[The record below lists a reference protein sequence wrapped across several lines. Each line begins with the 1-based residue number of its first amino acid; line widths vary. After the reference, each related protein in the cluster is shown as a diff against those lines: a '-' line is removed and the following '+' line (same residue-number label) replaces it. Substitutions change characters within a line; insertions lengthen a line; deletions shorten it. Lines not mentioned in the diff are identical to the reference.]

1 MASCTTAAA
10 AFSLPNLSYGTG
22 SDGVQRHGRRRR
34 RRQVSFA
41 LPSSSSKGDLQFL
54 RQGLRWV
61 KSSPHLSGLSTTVSR
76 TFWLRFLED
85 PGASSSSTFPIPPWP
100 SPSYPGLSGMDL
112 LMADLEALKLYAFH
126 LHQLTKI
133 WSMPLPETY
142 DPQIIAFYFSCRP
155 HVLVLRVLEILA
167 SFASA
172 AIKMRTSSILKF
184 NKIGLEEDEIGNSS
198 DYYIGHLLKETMLN
212 LGPTFIKV
220 GQSLS
225 TRPDITG
232 SEISKVL
239 SELNENIPPFPRE
252 VAVDI
257 IEQEFGSPVKSI
269 FSYIS
274 EKPVASASFGQVYRG
289 STLDGCDVAVKV
301 QRPNLLHAVV
311 RDIYILRLGLG
322 VLRKVAKRKSDLCLY
337 ADELGKGLVGE
348 LDYRIEAANAL
359 EFQVAHARFSFISV
373 PKVYRH
379 LSKKRVLTMEWMAG
393 ENPSELLF
401 MSQDPGHQVVGNLPR
416 QKLEAQ
422 KRLLDLINKGVEASL
437 VQLLETGL
445 LHADPHTGNLRYTN
459 EGHIGF
465 LDFGLLC
472 RMEKKHQFAML
483 AFIVHI
489 INGDWGAV
497 VHDLTEMDV
506 VRPGPNLLRVTMD
519 LEEAL
524 GEVDF
529 KCGIPDIKFSKV
541 LGKIWSIA
549 LRYHFRMPPYYTL
562 VLRSLASLEGLA
574 VAADPDF
581 MTFQAAC
588 PYVVQKLLSDN
599 SAPMRRILHS
609 AVFNKRKEFEW
620 ERLAMYLK
628 IGSRRKSMHG
638 LLNLDPEDQLGH
650 TTNRSGLFET
660 ADAILRLLTSKN
672 GAVLRRLLMTVDS
685 ASLTRAMISK
695 DGLFFRQHLSQAL
708 AQVIFQWM
716 SRALG
721 GDLQSAGVSGSPGSS
736 APVLQAVLT
745 DRRLK
750 LIFYKHLNS
759 IKTDPLLV
767 TRFCWA
773 LLTISA
779 SALALGCKRM
789 VDSWLEL
796 YAPSAPMMRR
806 HLAANTI

>member
-1 MASCTTAAA
+1 MASCTTAAAAAA
-10 AFSLPNLSYGTG
+10 AFSLPNLSYRTG
-22 SDGVQRHGRRRR
+22 SDGVQRHGKRR

-41 LPSSSSKGDLQFL
+41 LPSSSSNGDLQFL

-61 KSSPHLSGLSTTVSR
+61 KSSPHFSGLSTTVSR

-85 PGASSSSTFPIPPWP
+85 PGASSSSPFPIPPLP

-112 LMADLEALKLYAFH
+112 LMSDLEALKLYAFH

-155 HVLVLRVLEILA
+155 HVLVFRVLE
-167 SFASA
+167 
-172 AIKMRTSSILKF
+172 F
-184 NKIGLEEDEIGNSS
+184 NKIGLEEDEISNSS

-225 TRPDITG
+225 TRPDIMG
-232 SEISKVL
+232 SEISKAL

-252 VAVDI
+252 VAIDI
-257 IEQEFGSPVKSI
+257 IEQELGSPVETI
-269 FSYIS
+269 FSHIS
-274 EKPVASASFGQVYRG
+274 EKPIASASFGQVYRG
-289 STLDGCDVAVKV
+289 CTLDGCDVAVK
-301 QRPNLLHAVV
+301 
-311 RDIYILRLGLG
+311 LG

-348 LDYRIEAANAL
+348 LDYTIEAVNAS
-359 EFQVAHARFSFISV
+359 EFRVAHARFSFISV
-373 PKVYRH
+373 PKVYGH

-416 QKLEAQ
+416 QKLEAR

-472 RMEKKHQFAML
+472 RMEKKHQFAFL

-506 VRPGPNLLRVTMD
+506 VRPGPNLFRVTM
-519 LEEAL
+519 
-524 GEVDF
+524 
-529 KCGIPDIKFSKV
+529 V

-549 LRYHFRMPPYYTL
+549 LKYHFRMPPYYTL

-574 VAADPDF
+574 VTADPDF

-588 PYVVQKLLSDN
+588 PYVVHKLFSDN
-599 SAPMRRILHS
+599 SVPMRRILHS

-628 IGSRRKSMHG
+628 IGSTRWEWGRVKNEDMNLALRRVGVKGVEVKKSDELDQISALIIPGGESTTMSKLAHYH
-638 LLNLDPEDQLGH
+638 NLVCSLSSSSSSSLMLQ
-650 TTNRSGLFET
+650 SFET
-660 ADAILRLLTSKN
+660 ELHVPKLAAKVGGPTSFRGVFIRAPAILEAGPCVEILADYPVSSDKSSTLVSSDGTQQEEAGSQEKVIVAVKQGNLLATAFHPELTSDTRWHSFFLKMMEDN
-672 GAVLRRLLMTVDS
+672 GVQSSFGDS
-685 ASLTRAMISK
+685 TTEE
-695 DGLFFRQHLSQAL
+695 AL
-708 AQVIFQWM
+708 HEQQKGR
-716 SRALG
+716 SN
-721 GDLQSAGVSGSPGSS
+721 DL
-736 APVLQAVLT
+736 PVFEWQG
-745 DRRLK
+745 
-750 LIFYKHLNS
+750 
-759 IKTDPLLV
+759 
-767 TRFCWA
+767 W
-773 LLTISA
+773 
-779 SALALGCKRM
+779 
-789 VDSWLEL
+789 
-796 YAPSAPMMRR
+796 
-806 HLAANTI
+806 